1 MNILVCNDDGYD
13 ALGIKILK
21 KHLEKYGDVY
31 LIGPKNHQS
40 GASHSI
46 NIHGPLEFYEFG
58 HNEYYVDSS
67 PADCVRV
74 SKLLNKKIDLV
85 VSGVN
90 DGLNLGTDVIYSGTI
105 SGAREAVIENI
116 PGIAIST
123 DFGAFKIVESE
134 IDMLLDYIFKNKLY
148 SNEYV
153 LNVNFPV
160 EKYQKSKGIR
170 IARQGIKIFD
180 THYTL
185 IDGKAHVEYDIFKT
199 SDEEDTDVFLA
210 NEGYI
215 TLVPLGLDTTDKK
228 MFEKLKKMAK

>member
-74 SKLLNKKIDLV
+74 SKLLNKIFVPHTSL
-85 VSGVN
+85 S
-90 DGLNLGTDVIYSGTI
+90 
-105 SGAREAVIENI
+105 
-116 PGIAIST
+116 AIILT
-123 DFGAFKIVESE
+123 K
-134 IDMLLDYIFKNKLY
+134 LLCWK
-148 SNEYV
+148 
-153 LNVNFPV
+153 
-160 EKYQKSKGIR
+160 
-170 IARQGIKIFD
+170 
-180 THYTL
+180 
-185 IDGKAHVEYDIFKT
+185 
-199 SDEEDTDVFLA
+199 
-210 NEGYI
+210 I
-215 TLVPLGLDTTDKK
+215 TLFNQVDV
-228 MFEKLKKMAK
+228 AW